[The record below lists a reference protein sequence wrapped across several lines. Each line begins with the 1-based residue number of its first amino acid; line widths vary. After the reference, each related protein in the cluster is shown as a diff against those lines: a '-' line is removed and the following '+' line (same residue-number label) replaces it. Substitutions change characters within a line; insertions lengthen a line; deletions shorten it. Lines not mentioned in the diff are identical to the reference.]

1 MNTKYIHIGKST
13 ILWEKTSFSRAFK
26 FLKNNSLSRAELSDD
41 NGNVKNIHYGDI
53 LIKFSECLYA
63 DERNNIPY
71 IINDNIAYKLLKL
84 SPLINGDIVFADA
97 AEDNTVGKCTEI
109 ITHND
114 TDLVAG
120 LHTIPCRPTIKFAE
134 GYLGYYLNSTAFHN
148 QLLQYIQGTKISSIS
163 KKSICQTIISYPSEI
178 INQQKI
184 ASYFQSL
191 DSLIQTT
198 SKELAS
204 LKQIKAASLQS
215 MFPQEEETVP
225 KVRFKG
231 FEGEWDFVTAGEVF
245 KTTNVRNRP
254 DLPVLSATQDKG
266 MVKRSDIGYQV
277 FHDKSNET
285 TYKHIL
291 PGQFIIHLRSFQG
304 GFAHSNIEGIVS
316 PAYTVMEFKNKEF
329 HYDYFWKYIF
339 TSKEFIK
346 RLELITYG
354 IRDGRTISF
363 DEFKEMDFFI
373 PSKLEQQKI
382 ASYFC
387 NLDKQISLQTQRLEK
402 LKQIKAACLDK
413 MFV

>member
-13 ILWEKTSFSRAFK
+13 ILWEKASFSRVFK
-26 FLKNNSLSRAELSDD
+26 FLKNNSLSRAELSDG

-53 LIKFSECLYA
+53 LIKFSECLYT
-63 DERNNIPY
+63 DEGNNIPY

-97 AEDNTVGKCTEI
+97 AEDNTVGKCIEI
-109 ITHND
+109 ITHNN

-134 GYLGYYLNSTAFHN
+134 GFLGYYLNSTTYHN

-191 DSLIQTT
+191 DSLIQST
-198 SKELAS
+198 SKKLAS

-215 MFPQEEETVP
+215 MFPQEGETVP

-245 KTTNVRNRP
+245 RTTNVRNRP

>member
-1 MNTKYIHIGKST
+1 MHIP
-13 ILWEKTSFSRAFK
+13 
-26 FLKNNSLSRAELSDD
+26 LS
-41 NGNVKNIHYGDI
+41 Y
-53 LIKFSECLYA
+53 
-63 DERNNIPY
+63 
-71 IINDNIAYKLLKL
+71 
-84 SPLINGDIVFADA
+84 
-97 AEDNTVGKCTEI
+97 TE
-109 ITHND
+109 
-114 TDLVAG
+114 
-120 LHTIPCRPTIKFAE
+120 
-134 GYLGYYLNSTAFHN
+134 
-148 QLLQYIQGTKISSIS
+148 
-163 KKSICQTIISYPSEI
+163 
-178 INQQKI
+178 QQKI

-198 SKELAS
+198 SKKLAS
-204 LKQIKAASLQS
+204 LKRIKAASLQS
-215 MFPQEEETVP
+215 MFPQEGETVP

-245 KTTNVRNRP
+245 RTTNVRNRP

-266 MVKRSDIGYQV
+266 MVKRSDIGYQ
-277 FHDKSNET
+277 
-285 TYKHIL
+285 
-291 PGQFIIHLRSFQG
+291 
-304 GFAHSNIEGIVS
+304 
-316 PAYTVMEFKNKEF
+316 EFKNKEF

>member
-1 MNTKYIHIGKST
+1 
-13 ILWEKTSFSRAFK
+13 
-26 FLKNNSLSRAELSDD
+26 
-41 NGNVKNIHYGDI
+41 
-53 LIKFSECLYA
+53 
-63 DERNNIPY
+63 
-71 IINDNIAYKLLKL
+71 
-84 SPLINGDIVFADA
+84 
-97 AEDNTVGKCTEI
+97 
-109 ITHND
+109 
-114 TDLVAG
+114 
-120 LHTIPCRPTIKFAE
+120 
-134 GYLGYYLNSTAFHN
+134 
-148 QLLQYIQGTKISSIS
+148 
-163 KKSICQTIISYPSEI
+163 
-178 INQQKI
+178 
-184 ASYFQSL
+184 
-191 DSLIQTT
+191 
-198 SKELAS
+198 
-204 LKQIKAASLQS
+204 
-215 MFPQEEETVP
+215 MFPQEGETVP

-245 KTTNVRNRP
+245 RTTNVRNRP

-277 FHDKSNET
+277 FHD
-285 TYKHIL
+285 
-291 PGQFIIHLRSFQG
+291 
-304 GFAHSNIEGIVS
+304 
-316 PAYTVMEFKNKEF
+316 KNKEF

>member
-1 MNTKYIHIGKST
+1 MNMPEIRFKDFKNEWKHFSFKEITYKAGIKNSENLSLESYSISNELGFIPQKEQFENGGTMSKADKRMYYIVSSN
-13 ILWEKTSFSRAFK
+13 SFAYNPARI
-26 FLKNNSLSRAELSDD
+26 
-41 NGNVKNIHYGDI
+41 NVG
-53 LIKFSECLYA
+53 S
-63 DERNNIPY
+63 
-71 IINDNIAYKLLKL
+71 
-84 SPLINGDIVFADA
+84 
-97 AEDNTVGKCTEI
+97 
-109 ITHND
+109 
-114 TDLVAG
+114 
-120 LHTIPCRPTIKFAE
+120 
-134 GYLGYYLNSTAFHN
+134 LGYYQGIKDVIVSSLYEVFKTSDIVDDLF
-148 QLLQYIQGTKISSIS
+148 LLYWFKTNIFKRMIEQYQEGGVRLYFFFDKLQKCQIKI
-163 KKSICQTIISYPSEI
+163 PSLQE
-178 INQQKI
+178 QQKI
-184 ASYFQSL
+184 AFHFQKL
-191 DSLIQTT
+191 DSLIQVTT
-198 SKELAS
+198 KKLAS

-215 MFPQEEETVP
+215 MFPQEGETVP

-245 KTTNVRNRP
+245 RTTNVRNRP

>member
-1 MNTKYIHIGKST
+1 
-13 ILWEKTSFSRAFK
+13 
-26 FLKNNSLSRAELSDD
+26 
-41 NGNVKNIHYGDI
+41 
-53 LIKFSECLYA
+53 
-63 DERNNIPY
+63 
-71 IINDNIAYKLLKL
+71 
-84 SPLINGDIVFADA
+84 
-97 AEDNTVGKCTEI
+97 
-109 ITHND
+109 
-114 TDLVAG
+114 
-120 LHTIPCRPTIKFAE
+120 
-134 GYLGYYLNSTAFHN
+134 
-148 QLLQYIQGTKISSIS
+148 
-163 KKSICQTIISYPSEI
+163 
-178 INQQKI
+178 
-184 ASYFQSL
+184 
-191 DSLIQTT
+191 
-198 SKELAS
+198 
-204 LKQIKAASLQS
+204 
-215 MFPQEEETVP
+215 MFPQEGETVP

-245 KTTNVRNRP
+245 RTTNVRNRP

-339 TSKEFIK
+339 TSKGFIK

-363 DEFKEMDFFI
+363 DEFKEMNFFI

>member
-13 ILWEKTSFSRAFK
+13 ILWEKASFSRVFK
-26 FLKNNSLSRAELSDD
+26 FLKNNSLSRAELSDG

-53 LIKFSECLYA
+53 LIKFSECLYT
-63 DERNNIPY
+63 DEGNNIPY

-97 AEDNTVGKCTEI
+97 AEDNTVGKCIEI
-109 ITHND
+109 ITHNN

-134 GYLGYYLNSTAFHN
+134 GFLGYYLNSKTYHN

-191 DSLIQTT
+191 DSLIQST
-198 SKELAS
+198 SKKLAS

-215 MFPQEEETVP
+215 MFPQEGETVP

-245 KTTNVRNRP
+245 RTTNVRNRP

-382 ASYFC
+382 TSYFC
-387 NLDKQISLQTQRLEK
+387 NLDKQISLQSQRLEK